1 MGNLA
6 PAYGPPN
13 ALRYLSIELRACAF
27 MAQTAIA
34 MDNTIA
40 AFGLYK
46 RDVPFGN
53 T

>member
-13 ALRYLSIELRACAF
+13 TLRYLPIELRACAF

-46 RDVPFGN
+46 RDVPFGS